1 MVINTNVEAEA
12 TKHNLA
18 VTQANLAKSLS
29 RLSSGS
35 KIVNPSDDAAGLAVS
50 NRLEAQVKRIDSAL
64 SNVVNATS
72 WTQTQ
77 DGFMKNISTAFRR
90 MSELAMLAQDSTKSN
105 ADRDLYNKE
114 LQELKNFVNDTSTQ
128 DYNGVSMFAGVSLDV
143 TVDSE
148 GTTFGMASID
158 LGNFTYT
165 RATNSGTDAWKLST
179 DAYQVS
185 KDGFTLKSTGYKTSV
200 DLWRDSASNWSKSD
214 NGGTKIKAGSVITED
229 VGSVDTNVAVYAAG
243 TFVNSTNDAVVIK
256 GFQVDSE
263 NNKLKMTSAHGLAN
277 SDAIKFNGDAPSGLD
292 NNTTYYAKKLDA
304 TNIEVYTDK
313 TLINKVNLYNQAE
326 ISNVAV
332 TDTAAVAQV
341 DTLTVTAGDATGDT
355 FTVKANGLT
364 AGAVNSVL
372 RVAQKDTITVTAGD
386 NALDTISATVN
397 GTTTAA
403 VASATGGSAAV
414 NNQATAALLATEISK
429 ISGVSAAASAGVVTI
444 TADVAGTAFSEAT
457 SVTLDNSH
465 GGGAVAGAIATG
477 GAGASVANVDGDA
490 LTATAIATAVNGLT
504 GVSASATGKVI
515 TITADNAGTAL
526 GTEAVRSDTV
536 NSTAVIAT
544 TTANAVTGGNAKLT
558 KQNHGLDTG
567 DVIVFNDAANV
578 PAGLAVNTNYFV
590 NKVTKD
596 TFKLYDT
603 AANATAG
610 TATGLRLITADAANL
625 KVESNVLGGISTN
638 ATTESWSKTGHGLTD
653 ADVVQVVNAGTAPAN
668 LPVMTAGGGAFT
680 HSTDAHV
687 KVTSNSSFDLY
698 KIKKEGI
705 SINSNS
711 TTFNKTGHGLAN
723 NDEVQFLK
731 SAPDGAGYTASYF
744 VKKIND
750 DSFSLHTTLADAG
763 TGNNKVTIS
772 SDYTD
777 LTLVKDKV
785 LITTASTGGAYLKLK
800 EVGSYDV
807 DDYSV
812 TAGKDNANVV
822 KRGYYVNIDPA
833 GNGEDLKA
841 TKVDSGEIISMNQSD
856 QDISGFAVKQSDDYK
871 NINVKSVEGAKI
883 ALNMI
888 KMAITK
894 VAADRAGLGA
904 TQSRLNF
911 TNDQLNVTKENL
923 SAAIS
928 RIADVDVAEEAT
940 RYARFQILVAT
951 GTQMLKQANQL
962 PQGAIELLR

>member
-114 LQELKNFVNDTSTQ
+114 LQELKNFVNDTSRQ

-158 LGNFTYT
+158 LGNYTYT

-229 VGSVDTNVAVYAAG
+229 VGAVDTNVAVYAAG
-243 TFVNSTNDAVVIK
+243 TFVNSTNDAVAIK

-263 NNKLKMTSAHGLAN
+263 NNKLKMASAHGLAN
-277 SDAIKFNGDAPSGLD
+277 GDAIKFSSDAPAGLD
-292 NNTTYYAKKLDA
+292 NNTTYYAKSLDA
-304 TNIEVYTDK
+304 TNIEIYTDK

-326 ISNVAV
+326 ITNVSV
-332 TDTAAVAQV
+332 TDAAAVNA
-341 DTLTVTAGDATGDT
+341 
-355 FTVKANGLT
+355 
-364 AGAVNSVL
+364 
-372 RVAQKDTITVTAGD
+372 VAQKDIITVTAGNHAND
-386 NALDTISATVN
+386 KFTATVN
-397 GTTTAA
+397 GNTTAA
-403 VASATGGSAAV
+403 IVSTVGDDNATATALAAAINGLAGVGAAAV
-414 NNQATAALLATEISK
+414 GNVI
-429 ISGVSAAASAGVVTI
+429 TI
-444 TADVAGTAFSEAT
+444 TAAAAGTPMTGAT
-457 SVTLDNSH
+457 SVALTNTD
-465 GGGAVAGAIATG
+465 GGNNQVATVETG
-477 GAGASVANVDGDA
+477 GTGASVANVVA
-490 LTATAIATAVNGLT
+490 AA
-504 GVSASATGKVI
+504 
-515 TITADNAGTAL
+515 AGA
-526 GTEAVRSDTV
+526 
-536 NSTAVIAT
+536 
-544 TTANAVTGGNAKLT
+544 NAKLN
-558 KQNHGLDTG
+558 KQNHGLNTG

-625 KVESNVLGGISTN
+625 KVESNVLGGITTN

-668 LPVMTAGGGAFT
+668 LPVMTAGGGAFA

-698 KIKKEGI
+698 KTKVEGI
-705 SINSNS
+705 SINSNT
-711 TTFNKTGHGLAN
+711 TTFNKTAHGLVN

-744 VKKIND
+744 VKKISN
-750 DSFSLHTTLADAG
+750 DSFSLHTTAADATAG
-763 TGNNKVTIS
+763 TNKATIS
-772 SDYTD
+772 TDYTD

-800 EVGSYDV
+800 EVGSYNV

-841 TKVDSGEIISMNQSD
+841 TKVDSGEIITINQSD
-856 QDISGFAVKQSDDYK
+856 QDISGFAVAQSDDYK
-871 NINVKSVEGAKI
+871 NINVRTVEGAKI
-883 ALNMI
+883 ALTMI
-888 KMAITK
+888 KLAITK

-940 RYARFQILVAT
+940 SYARFQILVAT